1 MRVIYTLLPESPT
14 IEAIILRLLKII
26 VFCSL
31 NVRKRDSYRHLI
43 NPPGRVNYLT
53 LYYPF
58 LIDLPH
64 DSLIFSIYIPHHDD
78 LSGD

>member
-1 MRVIYTLLPESPT
+1 YDEL
-14 IEAIILRLLKII
+14 I
-26 VFCSL
+26 VVSSRIFENLYDIVS
-31 NVRKRDSYRHLI
+31 DRHLI
-43 NPPGRVNYLT
+43 KPSGRVNYLI
-53 LYYPF
+53 

>member
-1 MRVIYTLLPESPT
+1 DELIAVSSRVFENHYD
-14 IEAIILRLLKII
+14 I
-26 VFCSL
+26 V
-31 NVRKRDSYRHLI
+31 SYRHLI
-43 NPPGRVNYLT
+43 KPPGRVNYLT

-64 DSLIFSIYIPHHDD
+64 DSLIFSIYILRHDD

>member
-1 MRVIYTLLPESPT
+1 MMSLLLSAAEF
-14 IEAIILRLLKII
+14 LKII
-26 VFCSL
+26 YDIV
-31 NVRKRDSYRHLI
+31 SYRHLI
-43 NPPGRVNYLT
+43 KPPGQLNYLT

-64 DSLIFSIYIPHHDD
+64 DSLIFSIYILRHDD

>member
-1 MRVIYTLLPESPT
+1 MMSLLLLAAEF
-14 IEAIILRLLKII
+14 LKITIDI
-26 VFCSL
+26 V
-31 NVRKRDSYRHLI
+31 SYRHLI
-43 NPPGRVNYLT
+43 KPPGRVNYLT

>member
-1 MRVIYTLLPESPT
+1 CNSQYDELIAVSSRVFENHYD
-14 IEAIILRLLKII
+14 I
-26 VFCSL
+26 V
-31 NVRKRDSYRHLI
+31 SYRHLI
-43 NPPGRVNYLT
+43 KPPGRVNYLT

-64 DSLIFSIYIPHHDD
+64 DSLIFSIYILRHDD